1 MKDFPYTGRY
11 TFVDVEIPNLNNDCI
26 CAISLIV
33 CEDGKETLRHTEL
46 INPKTFFSANNIEIH
61 HITRKDV
68 LNARTLEEFWKEYGR
83 YFDKPYIIGAHNTK
97 SDMSVLNKDLAR
109 FGEKI
114 HATEYVDT
122 MDIMEKFYYRGKQK
136 KGDLKLDHI
145 ASHLGIAIDHHNP
158 ESDVNVCVEAIKY
171 MAKNFHMDIKP
182 FIKPIPEPKV
192 KPPKEPHKPSHHQ
205 MKIFLDYTRK
215 QIADH
220 ADNVQM
226 NAKEAKERGDR
237 AFKAQD
243 YEGIVFYYEIAVARH
258 WSTPA
263 VYLRLAQTYDTLHM
277 YYDAIRVLDK
287 GIQTLKASG
296 QNWNVLK
303 GVEQRLAGM
312 QESRL
317 KKQKQQTT
325 RKLLDEARKTTDSRR
340 NSRAQKLKNESAL
353 KVKENISGAGSVMS
367 SSLSVPMDETRGKK
381 PQAAKA
387 DERTRRSF
395 ANGSQ
400 SRTHSDSSRTRSL
413 FAKKNRG
420 R

>member
-1 MKDFPYTGRY
+1 
-11 TFVDVEIPNLNNDCI
+11 
-26 CAISLIV
+26 
-33 CEDGKETLRHTEL
+33 
-46 INPKTFFSANNIEIH
+46 
-61 HITRKDV
+61 
-68 LNARTLEEFWKEYGR
+68 
-83 YFDKPYIIGAHNTK
+83 
-97 SDMSVLNKDLAR
+97 
-109 FGEKI
+109 
-114 HATEYVDT
+114 
-122 MDIMEKFYYRGKQK
+122 
-136 KGDLKLDHI
+136 
-145 ASHLGIAIDHHNP
+145 
-158 ESDVNVCVEAIKY
+158 
-171 MAKNFHMDIKP
+171 
-182 FIKPIPEPKV
+182 
-192 KPPKEPHKPSHHQ
+192 

-367 SSLSVPMDETRGKK
+367 SSLSVSMDETRGKK